1 MERIEWIEERIMSF
15 FQDLIGGGNDYKPY
29 KSPAALPAEPKE
41 AGKKNK
47 KYLRGPYQLFSDED
61 LRLGVAGK
69 LGKTFA

>member
-29 KSPAALPAEPKE
+29 KSPVLPAEPKE

-47 KYLRGPYQLFSDED
+47 KYPRGPAQLFSDED